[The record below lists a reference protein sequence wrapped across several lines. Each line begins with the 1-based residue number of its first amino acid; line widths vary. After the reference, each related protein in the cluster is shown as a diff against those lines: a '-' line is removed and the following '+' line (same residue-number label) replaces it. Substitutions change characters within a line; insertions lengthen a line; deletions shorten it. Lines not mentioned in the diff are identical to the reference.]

1 MPTTQHAADYDER
14 VISAAREVFAQQGFA
29 APVSE
34 IAELAGV
41 GVASIYR
48 RYPNKRR
55 LAEQVRIA
63 AMSRVVAEAESARET
78 EPDDPWA
85 AFVRFMRGCL
95 RAHAGIGV
103 VLPPYEESADV
114 SEDFT
119 RLRQRMIELIEEL
132 VSTAQRAG
140 QLRDE
145 LRSADVFL
153 LFKHLNPPLATDEE
167 RRAELRQ
174 RYLELLLPGL
184 RERADRLPGDAP
196 EWDELFRMCVPGG
209 Q

>member
-1 MPTTQHAADYDER
+1 MPTTQHAVDYDER

-55 LAEQVRIA
+55 LAEHVRIA
-63 AMSRVVAEAESARET
+63 AMSRVIAEAESAREA
-78 EPDDPWA
+78 EPDPWV

-103 VLPPYEESADV
+103 VLPPYEESEDV
-114 SEDFT
+114 SEELT
-119 RLRQRMIELIEEL
+119 RPRQRMIELIEEL

-140 QLRDE
+140 QLRGD

-153 LFKHLNPPLATDEE
+153 LFKHLNPPLATDEA

-196 EWDELFRMCVPGG
+196 DWDELFRMCVPSG